1 MINCIECFLKI
12 YEYHASMEAR
22 FKASSNFIVQ
32 IWKTWV
38 STYFLNFEENIVQ
51 SKVIYILLLLTK
63 MKLQI
68 RLKQIRTH
76 SWGKV
81 VGTAFFIVII
91 ILLLVFFCVHVL
103 KMVMLGVS
111 INFCT
116 QCVKMTQIT
125 WLPQPLLYSSFSH
138 FWQHR

>member
-1 MINCIECFLKI
+1 MCATIRYNILRKSKRLKI
-12 YEYHASMEAR
+12 GSKCNWHNLAE
-22 FKASSNFIVQ
+22 KSS
-32 IWKTWV
+32 KD
-38 STYFLNFEENIVQ
+38 FLNFEENIVQ

-81 VGTAFFIVII
+81 VRTAFFIVII
-91 ILLLVFFCVHVL
+91 ILLLLFFRVHVL

-116 QCVKMTQIT
+116 QCVIMTQIT
-125 WLPQPLLYSSFSH
+125 
-138 FWQHR
+138 